1 MLLPLPS
8 FYSLDYL
15 GRQLLNQPF
24 FVYVFSLST
33 RISPVSHIAS
43 TTLVRSLPLFC
54 LSFGL
59 TGPFSFP
66 PPFSSPLL
74 LTVPSLPPSPF
85 PSCVC
90 RRDFPPFPVPVPASS
105 PLPSLFPSCVPSFA
119 PAAVHASSPSPSP
132 SPSTSPFPPP
142 PPTSSPLPPPTL
154 ILPPIGLP
162 FPFPWTRLPPRHD
175 VRAQTPGLTNGAAG
189 CPQACVCVCVCVF
202 IKLHITAQ
210 SGPVIL
216 FILCH
221 SH

>member
-1 MLLPLPS
+1 METSDQTRQKGTHSLYLYGPYLSPGDPVLLPLPS

-33 RISPVSHIAS
+33 RISHVSHIAS

-66 PPFSSPLL
+66 
-74 LTVPSLPPSPF
+74 
-85 PSCVC
+85 
-90 RRDFPPFPVPVPASS
+90 
-105 PLPSLFPSCVPSFA
+105 SLFPSCVPSFA
-119 PAAVHASSPSPSP
+119 PARVHAPSPSPSP
-132 SPSTSPFPPP
+132 SPSASPFLPP

-175 VRAQTPGLTNGAAG
+175 VRAQTPGLTNRAAG
-189 CPQACVCVCVCVF
+189 CPQACVCVCVCVC
-202 IKLHITAQ
+202 LLNCT
-210 SGPVIL
+210 
-216 FILCH
+216 
-221 SH
+221 